1 MSLFS
6 RSLSLPSSTA
16 IMAVVDPT
24 IPDWIPTVDMKCDG
38 KQLTF
43 SVPAALLPITRQILY
58 RRYVGDIGKRDG
70 YQVIWV
76 DQTKANKDLQVSDSD
91 LTDLNN
97 IPSTLRSDLF
107 KSRTQV
113 SAGTTK
119 VVTITAYY
127 STGTILVQGTKCLAW
142 VKEEFDALIATARAI
157 YALKTTNSSVDTNKE
172 VEEGLRL
179 LRPPSADRDGS
190 EEASAPVCPPFI
202 GALLRCIRSS
212 SSTPTVTDCG
222 SPAVAATATVTSLS
236 PSPTPAARPSGGEA
250 MYPALCGPPTNGP
263 AVNGQQPATT
273 TEIGATQGD
282 HKQAKCTPFSSHSHH
297 YKKSKFL
304 ATRFR
309 LNKGQSF
316 TTKQAIKLRTLTRK
330 VHTLTAAFS
339 EASRVMHKL
348 QQQTHTLTVENQ
360 TLKSVIRDMQNH
372 LTSPSTTTQN
382 NTSASQVPVTDKSPT
397 VQNSSKSLRTTNGKR
412 TSTGSTGQQRARTS
426 APPPKPAVCSSATP
440 TRQGTMQDTRPAA
453 TSGHADSTSPVT
465 ATSPRQRLAE
475 LRVAP
480 GVTNVLIGD
489 SVARPIKPD
498 LVFPGGQSQNLS
510 VSGLAID
517 DVNHWLANIPRNR
530 EVRRAV
536 IHIGVNTCKF
546 AVVTESMWRQLIR
559 KLKHVFPEA
568 AVLVSSIVPPMGRL
582 RKTVQVSNAALLAV
596 CNREKVSFINHTDA
610 FTARSGAPRK
620 HLYRDQ
626 LHPSDG
632 GTSRLVFNL
641 QLATGARRRQAQ
653 HHLPSSRPH
662 HRQDPAQPQQRQEGI
677 KQHHAARPS
686 LLGPVPPGFVPR
698 AQHHWLTYL
707 NSRQWQRTTAPQQCE
722 AGLYRPAYGVRHNTA
737 VNSPRPPTPPV
748 YYHCV
753 PRDLYPRET
762 LV

>member
-1 MSLFS
+1 
-6 RSLSLPSSTA
+6 
-16 IMAVVDPT
+16 
-24 IPDWIPTVDMKCDG
+24 
-38 KQLTF
+38 
-43 SVPAALLPITRQILY
+43 
-58 RRYVGDIGKRDG
+58 
-70 YQVIWV
+70 
-76 DQTKANKDLQVSDSD
+76 
-91 LTDLNN
+91 
-97 IPSTLRSDLF
+97 
-107 KSRTQV
+107 
-113 SAGTTK
+113 
-119 VVTITAYY
+119 
-127 STGTILVQGTKCLAW
+127 
-142 VKEEFDALIATARAI
+142 
-157 YALKTTNSSVDTNKE
+157 
-172 VEEGLRL
+172 
-179 LRPPSADRDGS
+179 
-190 EEASAPVCPPFI
+190 
-202 GALLRCIRSS
+202 
-212 SSTPTVTDCG
+212 
-222 SPAVAATATVTSLS
+222 
-236 PSPTPAARPSGGEA
+236 
-250 MYPALCGPPTNGP
+250 
-263 AVNGQQPATT
+263 
-273 TEIGATQGD
+273 
-282 HKQAKCTPFSSHSHH
+282 
-297 YKKSKFL
+297 
-304 ATRFR
+304 
-309 LNKGQSF
+309 
-316 TTKQAIKLRTLTRK
+316 
-330 VHTLTAAFS
+330 
-339 EASRVMHKL
+339 
-348 QQQTHTLTVENQ
+348 
-360 TLKSVIRDMQNH
+360 
-372 LTSPSTTTQN
+372 
-382 NTSASQVPVTDKSPT
+382 
-397 VQNSSKSLRTTNGKR
+397 
-412 TSTGSTGQQRARTS
+412 
-426 APPPKPAVCSSATP
+426 
-440 TRQGTMQDTRPAA
+440 MQDARPAA

-686 LLGPVPPGFVPR
+686 LLGPVPPGFVPH
-698 AQHHWLTYL
+698 AQHHWLAYL
-707 NSRQWQRTTAPQQCE
+707 NSRQWQRTTAPQQRE
-722 AGLYRPAYGVRHNTA
+722 AGLFRPAYGVRHNTA

>member
-1 MSLFS
+1 M
-6 RSLSLPSSTA
+6 R
-16 IMAVVDPT
+16 
-24 IPDWIPTVDMKCDG
+24 
-38 KQLTF
+38 
-43 SVPAALLPITRQILY
+43 
-58 RRYVGDIGKRDG
+58 
-70 YQVIWV
+70 
-76 DQTKANKDLQVSDSD
+76 
-91 LTDLNN
+91 
-97 IPSTLRSDLF
+97 
-107 KSRTQV
+107 
-113 SAGTTK
+113 
-119 VVTITAYY
+119 
-127 STGTILVQGTKCLAW
+127 
-142 VKEEFDALIATARAI
+142 EEFDALIATARAI
-157 YALKTTNSSVDTNKE
+157 YALMTTNSSVDTNKE

-202 GALLRCIRSS
+202 GALLRYVRPSS
-212 SSTPTVTDCG
+212 SPPPVTDCG

-263 AVNGQQPATT
+263 AVNGQQAPTT
-273 TEIGATQGD
+273 TKIGATQGD
-282 HKQAKCTPFSSHSHH
+282 HKQAKCTPIFSHSRSNN
-297 YKKSKFL
+297 KSNFP

-309 LNKGQSF
+309 FNRGQSF
-316 TTKQAIKLRTLTRK
+316 ATKQAIKLRTLTRK

-348 QQQTHTLTVENQ
+348 HQQTHTLAAENQ
-360 TLKSVIRDMQNH
+360 TLKSVIRDMQNQ
-372 LTSPSTTTQN
+372 LISPSTTTQS

-397 VQNSSKSLRTTNGKR
+397 VQKSSKREVTAGLETTNGKQ

-426 APPPKPAVCSSATP
+426 APPPKPAVCSVATP

-453 TSGHADSTSPVT
+453 TSGHADSTSLVT

-489 SVARPIKPD
+489 SVARPIKSD
-498 LVFPGGQSQNLS
+498 LVFPGGQSQNIS

-530 EVRRAV
+530 EVRRVV

-582 RKTVQVSNAALLAV
+582 TKTAQVSNAALRAV
-596 CNREKVSFINHTDA
+596 CSREKGSVVDHTDA

-620 HLYRDQ
+620 DLYKDQ
-626 LHPSDG
+626 VHPSDS

-641 QLATGARRRQAQ
+641 
-653 HHLPSSRPH
+653 
-662 HRQDPAQPQQRQEGI
+662 
-677 KQHHAARPS
+677 
-686 LLGPVPPGFVPR
+686 
-698 AQHHWLTYL
+698 
-707 NSRQWQRTTAPQQCE
+707 
-722 AGLYRPAYGVRHNTA
+722 
-737 VNSPRPPTPPV
+737 
-748 YYHCV
+748 
-753 PRDLYPRET
+753 
-762 LV
+762 